1 MPKHH
6 PSAAPLDT
14 VLGPWLDRALEIGG
28 GLQPALRALAASMPS
43 GKRQEEWIEVCD
55 IVAAKDERLAAA
67 GLAGHPENWIP
78 LIAAAPPGAT
88 SGDGRSEVEF
98 LSRAIDITTRDEPGR
113 GWWRPAVY
121 PLLVMAT
128 AIAISCLLA
137 VMVVPTFKQ
146 IFNDFGM
153 RLPAITVGVIW
164 LSDAIQ
170 SFGWIAVAAVAAV
183 AVAWRPICSF
193 CPSWLSLP
201 GQRLAWSERFAR
213 FSADLLDAGLPEDD
227 AFALAARASRPGQGV
242 PVGSADRT
250 ASPRWLTTTVG
261 YALDAP
267 LGRKPRARLLRQLAR
282 GHDQRLSVSRSWL
295 AWGLG
300 PLAIFVTG
308 FFIMLLV
315 LALFMPLITLV
326 TGLN

>member
-55 IVAAKDERLAAA
+55 IVAAKDKRLAAA

-153 RLPAITVGVIW
+153 RTQGGGGLPLAVGRAMICEPNDLTAIGRTN
-164 LSDAIQ
+164 DAILYGGHVVLEVSGDDASLAVVAERMISRASASYGQ
-170 SFGWIAVAAVAAV
+170 PFSRLFEQAGHDFYKLDPALFAPASVELFNLDTGTRHCAGGIAPEVLRESFGATSTVDHAASTGGSTTAPD
-183 AVAWRPICSF
+183 R
-193 CPSWLSLP
+193 
-201 GQRLAWSERFAR
+201 
-213 FSADLLDAGLPEDD
+213 ED
-227 AFALAARASRPGQGV
+227 
-242 PVGSADRT
+242 
-250 ASPRWLTTTVG
+250 
-261 YALDAP
+261 
-267 LGRKPRARLLRQLAR
+267 
-282 GHDQRLSVSRSWL
+282 
-295 AWGLG
+295 
-300 PLAIFVTG
+300 
-308 FFIMLLV
+308 
-315 LALFMPLITLV
+315 
-326 TGLN
+326 

>member
-153 RLPAITVGVIW
+153 RSPSVSSGFPTRSRALGGSRWRQWQPWLWLGGRSALSAPPGSVSPASASLGRSVSPASV
-164 LSDAIQ
+164 
-170 SFGWIAVAAVAAV
+170 
-183 AVAWRPICSF
+183 PIFSMPACRKMTRS
-193 CPSWLSLP
+193 PWLP
-201 GQRLAWSERFAR
+201 GPAVRGRGCLW
-213 FSADLLDAGLPEDD
+213 
-227 AFALAARASRPGQGV
+227 AL
-242 PVGSADRT
+242 RT
-250 ASPRWLTTTVG
+250 APPVRVG
-261 YALDAP
+261 
-267 LGRKPRARLLRQLAR
+267 
-282 GHDQRLSVSRSWL
+282 
-295 AWGLG
+295 
-300 PLAIFVTG
+300 
-308 FFIMLLV
+308 
-315 LALFMPLITLV
+315 
-326 TGLN
+326 